1 MKISVFTPFYRAG
14 VPFIG
19 AAYGSLLAQTHKD
32 WEWIILRNG
41 QGAALPQAILDDR
54 RVKVIKAQTTNG
66 FVGAL
71 KREACSHCTGDVL
84 FELDHDDLL
93 GPVALETVAH
103 SFQVDGADFVY
114 SDFAEFHDKTWKPNV
129 YQGGGWE
136 WYKTEFQGHDLC
148 AMRAPT
154 GLHAMRRLVWAPN
167 HLRAWR
173 REFYE
178 QLPGLS
184 YDDEPVPFT
193 GGHDA
198 SLRYADDLDL
208 IQRTLLHGGKIVHIP
223 ECLYFYRV
231 HASNNVKTG
240 NALIQQ
246 LDAKVY
252 DRHIYQL
259 AEKFADDTVCHV
271 CGGTGEDL
279 CYESRGGPPCFPCKG
294 TGNLLKIDLCGGHD
308 SPPGYTAID
317 MVDGG
322 PGSLVADLNGTW
334 PLETGSVGLIRA
346 HDALEHLRDP
356 IHTMNEAYRVLA
368 PGGFLLTLTPST
380 DGPGAWCDPTHVS
393 FWNRYSWRY
402 YTDRNFA
409 KYIPAFKGKF
419 HLIDQSTSGGPIPYE
434 RAGLVAIKPGYEPRG
449 PVLI

>member
-1 MKISVFTPFYRAG
+1 MKVSVFTPFYRAG

-19 AAYGSLLAQTHKD
+19 AAHESLCAQTHTD

-41 QGAALPQAILDDR
+41 QGAGLPQAVLDDR
-54 RVKVIKAQTTNG
+54 RVKVIKAQHINSLNG

-71 KREACSHCTGDVL
+71 KSEACGHCTGDVL
-84 FELDHDDLL
+84 LELDHDDLL
-93 GPVALETVAH
+93 HPEALRMAADQIEYNH
-103 SFQVDGADFVY
+103 CDFVY
-114 SDFAEFHDKTWKPNV
+114 SDFAEFHDKTWAPHV

-148 AMRAPT
+148 AMKAPT
-154 GLHAMRRLVWAPN
+154 GLHAFRRLVWAPN

-173 REFYE
+173 RAFYE
-178 QLPGLS
+178 LLPGLS
-184 YDDEPVPFT
+184 YADKPEPFT

-208 IQRTLLHGGKIVHIP
+208 VQRTLLRGGKIVRIP

-231 HASNNVKTG
+231 HASNNVKT
-240 NALIQQ
+240 NNVLIQQ

-252 DRHIYQL
+252 DRHIYKL
-259 AEKFADDTVCHV
+259 AEKFADDS
-271 CGGTGEDL
+271 GL
-279 CYESRGGPPCFPCKG
+279 RK
-294 TGNLLKIDLCGGHD
+294 LDLCGGHD
-308 SPPGYTAID
+308 SPPVYTPID
-317 MVDGG
+317 MVDSG
-322 PGSLVADLNGTW
+322 PGSLVADLNGPW
-334 PLETGSVGLIRA
+334 PLETSSVGVIRA
-346 HDALEHLRDP
+346 HDALEHLCDP

-419 HLIDQSTSGGPIPYE
+419 QLIDASTSGGPIPYE